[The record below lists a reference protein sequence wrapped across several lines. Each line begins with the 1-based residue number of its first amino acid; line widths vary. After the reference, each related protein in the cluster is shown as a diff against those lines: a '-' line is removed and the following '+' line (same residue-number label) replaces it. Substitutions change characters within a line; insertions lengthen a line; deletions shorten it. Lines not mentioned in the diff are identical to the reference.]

1 MPRAK
6 ARKQSKGKPRQR
18 SFAWWGA
25 LIALVIAAVV
35 AIALLVSLSSDSHEL
50 KAAIV
55 DQLYPTYPN
64 PDFTTEVT
72 QELESYGFKVDIY
85 QGNITLDFY
94 RNFPA
99 HNYQL
104 IIFRTHSGLIG
115 PSSEEVKG
123 TYLFTNEPYDDW
135 EKHEEQWF
143 YDAISKDEL
152 AIARVTENSTAVF
165 AIGPKFITNRMIGD
179 FDNTVIIIAGCSC
192 LHETDPSL
200 AEAFVAKGASV
211 YLAWDGTVGLDY
223 VDDATINLMQHLCAT
238 ESDEMTVEQAVFQ
251 TYLEVGPDPEYYAVL
266 KYYPAQN
273 GDKTLNDLITWD

>member
-6 ARKQSKGKPRQR
+6 ARKQSKGKFRQR

-25 LIALVIAAVV
+25 ISALLIAAVV
-35 AIALLVSLSSDSHEL
+35 AILVLVSPSSDSHEL

-55 DQLYPTYPN
+55 DQLYATYPN

-72 QELESYGFKVDIY
+72 QELENYGFKVDIY
-85 QGNITLDFY
+85 QGNITVDFY
-94 RNFPA
+94 RDFPA

-115 PSSEEVKG
+115 PSPQDIKG
-123 TYLFTNEPYDDW
+123 TYLFTNEPYDL
-135 EKHEEQWF
+135 EKHQTEQLN
-143 YDAISKDEL
+143 DEL
-152 AIARVTENSTAVF
+152 AIARVTEGSPAVF
-165 AIGPKFITNRMIGD
+165 AIGPKFITHSMMGD

-200 AEAFVAKGASV
+200 AQAFVAKGASV

-223 VDDATINLMQHLCAT
+223 VDNATIKLMQHLCAT

-251 TYLEVGPDPEYYAVL
+251 TYLEVGPDPEYNAVL

-273 GDKTLNDLITWD
+273 GDKTLNDLTKWD

>member
-6 ARKQSKGKPRQR
+6 ARKQSKGKVRKR

-25 LIALVIAAVV
+25 IIALLIAAVV
-35 AIALLVSLSSDSHEL
+35 AIAVLVSPSGNSHEL

-85 QGNITLDFY
+85 QGNITVDFY
-94 RNFPA
+94 RNLPA

-104 IIFRTHSGLIG
+104 IVFRTHSGLIG
-115 PSSEEVKG
+115 PSSQEPETAIG
-123 TYLFTNEPYDDW
+123 TYLFTNEPYDL
-135 EKHEEQWF
+135 EKHQTEQLN
-143 YDAISKDEL
+143 DEL
-152 AIARVTENSTAVF
+152 AMAQVTEGSPVVF
-165 AIGPKFITNRMIGD
+165 AIGPKFITNRMIGH

-200 AEAFVAKGASV
+200 AEAFVGKGASV
-211 YLAWDGTVGLDY
+211 YLAWDGSVGLDY
-223 VDDATINLMQHLCAT
+223 VDNATIKLMQHLCAT
-238 ESDEMTVEQAVFQ
+238 EFDEMTVDQAVIQ
-251 TYLEVGPDPEYYAVL
+251 TYLDVGPDPEYNAVL

-273 GDKTLNDLITWD
+273 GDKTLNDLTKWD

>member
-6 ARKQSKGKPRQR
+6 ARKQRKGKVRQR

-25 LIALVIAAVV
+25 IIALLIAAVV
-35 AIALLVSLSSDSHEL
+35 AVALLVSLSSDSHEL

-55 DQLYPTYPN
+55 DQLYPTCPN

-85 QGNITLDFY
+85 QGNITVDFY
-94 RNFPA
+94 RNLPA
-99 HNYQL
+99 HNYRL

-115 PSSEEVKG
+115 PSPQDVKG
-123 TYLFTNEPYDDW
+123 TYLFTNEPY
-135 EKHEEQWF
+135 ELGKHKEEQL
-143 YDAISKDEL
+143 YDEL
-152 AIARVTENSTAVF
+152 AMAQVTEGSPVVF
-165 AIGPKFITNRMIGD
+165 AIGPKFIANRMIGH

-192 LHETDPSL
+192 LSEEDVSL

-211 YLAWDGTVGLDY
+211 YLAWDGSVGLDY
-223 VDDATINLMQHLCAT
+223 VDNATINLMQHLCAT
-238 ESDEMTVEQAVFQ
+238 ESDEMTVDQAVRQ
-251 TYLEVGPDPEYYAVL
+251 TYHDVGSDPDYDAVL

-273 GDKTLNDLITWD
+273 GGKTLSELIEWD

>member
-1 MPRAK
+1 LAYCYCLARHPDRK
-6 ARKQSKGKPRQR
+6 AS
-18 SFAWWGA
+18 SFSFCTSYPQLAS
-25 LIALVIAAVV
+25 LIAAVV
-35 AIALLVSLSSDSHEL
+35 AIPVLVSPSSDSHEL

-55 DQLYPTYPN
+55 DQLYATYPN

-72 QELESYGFKVDIY
+72 KELENYGFKVDIY
-85 QGNITLDFY
+85 EGNITVDFY

-99 HNYQL
+99 HKYQL

-115 PSSEEVKG
+115 SSSQDVETAIG
-123 TYLFTNEPYDDW
+123 TYLFTNELYDLG
-135 EKHEEQWF
+135 KHQKEQLN
-143 YDAISKDEL
+143 DEL
-152 AIARVTENSTAVF
+152 AIARVTEGSPAVF
-165 AIGPKFITNRMIGD
+165 AIGPKFITNSMMGD

-200 AEAFVAKGASV
+200 AEAFVAEGASV

-251 TYLEVGPDPEYYAVL
+251 TYLEVGPDPEYHAVL
-266 KYYPAQN
+266 KYYPAHN
-273 GDKTLNDLITWD
+273 GDKTLSDLTKWD

>member
-1 MPRAK
+1 MPKAK
-6 ARKQSKGKPRQR
+6 ARKQGKGKVPQR
-18 SFAWWGA
+18 SFPWWGA

-72 QELESYGFKVDIY
+72 QELESYGFEVDIY
-85 QGNITLDFY
+85 QGNITVDFY
-94 RNFPA
+94 RNLPT
-99 HNYQL
+99 HNYRL

-115 PSSEEVKG
+115 PSPEEVKG
-123 TYLFTNEPYDDW
+123 TYLFTNEPY
-135 EKHEEQWF
+135 ELGKHKEEQLN
-143 YDAISKDEL
+143 DEL
-152 AIARVTENSTAVF
+152 AMAQVTEGSPVVF
-165 AIGPKFITNRMIGD
+165 AIGPKFIANRMIGD

-200 AEAFVAKGASV
+200 AEAFVAEGASV
-211 YLAWDGTVGLDY
+211 YLAWDGSVGLDY
-223 VDDATINLMQHLCAT
+223 VDNATINLMQHLCAT

-251 TYLEVGPDPEYYAVL
+251 TYLEVGPDPEYHAVL
-266 KYYPAQN
+266 KYYPAHN
-273 GDKTLNDLITWD
+273 GDKTLSDLTEWD